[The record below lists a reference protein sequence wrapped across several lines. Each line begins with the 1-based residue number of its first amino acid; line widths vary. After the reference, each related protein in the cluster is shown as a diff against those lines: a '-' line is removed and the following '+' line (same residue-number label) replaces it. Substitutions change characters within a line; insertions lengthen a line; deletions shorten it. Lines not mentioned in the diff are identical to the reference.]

1 MTPSLRWMLPGLLG
15 IIACGGRRGGADRDS
30 VLAVSDAPR
39 PADSLVLTTPAG
51 SQVWFAAARTAQDSS
66 GTRCMERVMEI
77 RSEGRVTP
85 IPLLYT
91 GTPPRLVNDSTIEAA
106 IWRNCRPG
114 NVYRVDLRTGQ
125 PVRVK

>member
-15 IIACGGRRGGADRDS
+15 ILACGGRRESADRDS

-39 PADSLVLTTPAG
+39 PADSLLLTTPAG
-51 SQVWFAAARTAQDSS
+51 IQVWFAAARMAQDSG
-66 GTRCMERVMEI
+66 GTRCIERVMEI

-91 GTPPRLVNDSTIEAA
+91 GTPPRLVNDSTIEAT
-106 IWRNCRPG
+106 IWLNCRPG